1 MYCDKYVYE
10 FIVIMSSLIP
20 GGEEQVGG
28 REEGGREGG
37 VVRVVGW
44 LGEWSFGEGGT
55 SDLVEGSADIGDEE
69 VGGTE
74 VGYFIGYFG

>member
-28 REEGGREGG
+28 RGRREREETRKRVREGERKTMTG
-37 VVRVVGW
+37 DRIANDGYKGAGLRVV
-44 LGEWSFGEGGT
+44 
-55 SDLVEGSADIGDEE
+55 
-69 VGGTE
+69 
-74 VGYFIGYFG
+74 